1 MVNMNALTKIKIVE
15 KLHSSIGLSRSEC
28 SKFLDLFF
36 KKVLQSLSK
45 ENNVKIANFGSF
57 SIKKKSSR
65 VGRNPKTKEEFTISA
80 RKVIKFKTSNF
91 LINKIN
97 KE

>member
-1 MVNMNALTKIKIVE
+1 MDALTKIKIVE
-15 KLHSSIGLSRSEC
+15 KLHLSIGLSRSEC
-28 SKFLDLFF
+28 AMFLDIFF
-36 KKVLQSLSK
+36 KSVLESLSK
-45 ENNVKIANFGSF
+45 NESVKIAIFGSF

-65 VGRNPKTKEEFTISA
+65 IGRNPKTKEEFTISA

-91 LINKIN
+91 LTNKIN

>member
-1 MVNMNALTKIKIVE
+1 MDALTKIKIVE
-15 KLHSSIGLSRSEC
+15 KLHLSIGLSRSEC
-28 SKFLDLFF
+28 AMFLDIFF
-36 KKVLQSLSK
+36 KRVLESLSK
-45 ENNVKIANFGSF
+45 NESVKIANFGSF

-65 VGRNPKTKEEFTISA
+65 IGRNPKTKEEFTISA

-91 LINKIN
+91 LTNKIN